1 LALGHASSRVTRPIF
16 TGAEVSDVSKAGKA
30 AAEPAPEQYG
40 DVVARLE
47 EMVAKLESG
56 SLSLE
61 ESLKAFE
68 EGIRLVRK
76 GEKLLNDAEQRI
88 EQLLVDEDG
97 REVVAPL
104 PVGTR
109 SAAPAV
115 PKASA
120 AKPPPEDDVPF

>member
-1 LALGHASSRVTRPIF
+1 L
-16 TGAEVSDVSKAGKA
+16 DVSKSGK

-61 ESLKAFE
+61 DSLKAFE

-88 EQLLVDEDG
+88 EQLLVDEEG
-97 REVVAPL
+97 REAIVPL
-104 PVGTR
+104 PAGSR
-109 SAAPAV
+109 AAPAAA
-115 PKASA
+115 PRATAASKPA
-120 AKPPPEDDVPF
+120 AEEEDVPF

>member
-1 LALGHASSRVTRPIF
+1 V
-16 TGAEVSDVSKAGKA
+16 EVSDVSKAGK

-56 SLSLE
+56 ALSLE

-97 REVVAPL
+97 RETVAPL
-104 PVGTR
+104 PVGSR
-109 SAAPAV
+109 SAPAPA
-115 PKASA
+115 PKAPA
-120 AKPPPEDDVPF
+120 AKAPPEDDVPF

>member
-1 LALGHASSRVTRPIF
+1 V
-16 TGAEVSDVSKAGKA
+16 AEVSDVSKSGKA
-30 AAEPAPEQYG
+30 VEPAPEQYG

-47 EMVAKLESG
+47 EMVEKLESG

-76 GEKLLNDAEQRI
+76 GEKLLNEAEQRI

-104 PVGTR
+104 AAGSRPAPA
-109 SAAPAV
+109 AAPRAG
-115 PKASA
+115 S
-120 AKPPPEDDVPF
+120 KPPPEDDVPF

>member
-1 LALGHASSRVTRPIF
+1 LALGHTSFRVSRPIP
-16 TGAEVSDVSKAGKA
+16 TGVEVSDVSKAGK

-97 REVVAPL
+97 KETVAPL
-104 PVGTR
+104 AVGTR
-109 SAAPAV
+109 SVVTAAP
-115 PKASA
+115 KAPA

>member
-1 LALGHASSRVTRPIF
+1 VVEDA
-16 TGAEVSDVSKAGKA
+16 DVSKAGKA
-30 AAEPAPEQYG
+30 AEAAPEQYG

-61 ESLKAFE
+61 DSLKAFE

-76 GEKLLNDAEQRI
+76 GEKLLNEAEQRI
-88 EQLLVDEDG
+88 EQLLVDEEG

-104 PVGTR
+104 AAGARPAPA
-109 SAAPAV
+109 AAPRAA
-115 PKASA
+115 AS
-120 AKPPPEDDVPF
+120 KPAQEDDVPF

>member
-1 LALGHASSRVTRPIF
+1 L
-16 TGAEVSDVSKAGKA
+16 DVSKSGK

-40 DVVARLE
+40 NVVARLE

-61 ESLKAFE
+61 DSLKAFE

-88 EQLLVDEDG
+88 EQLLVDEEG
-97 REVVAPL
+97 REAIAPL
-104 PVGTR
+104 PTGSR
-109 SAAPAV
+109 PAPAAAPRAT
-115 PKASA
+115 A
-120 AKPPPEDDVPF
+120 ANKPAAEEEDVPF

>member
-1 LALGHASSRVTRPIF
+1 V
-16 TGAEVSDVSKAGKA
+16 EVSDVSKAGKA

-47 EMVAKLESG
+47 EMVGKLESG

-109 SAAPAV
+109 SAAAV